1 MQFKSAEELKT
12 EKLQSIVKSVETEIE
27 AKLGNAKPSVVLN
40 CVGTWCNLGET
51 EQAGESPFAVD
62 FLASQDDRIL
72 QELKDKGT
80 NVVKDRFSFQLNT
93 EGT

>member
-12 EKLQSIVKSVETEIE
+12 EKLQSIVKSVEAEIKV
-27 AKLGNAKPSVVLN
+27 KLGNAKPSAVLN
-40 CVGTWCNLGET
+40 CVGTWFNLGET
-51 EQAGESPFAVD
+51 EQAGETPFAVD
-62 FLASQDDRIL
+62 FLGSEDDRIF

-80 NVVKDRFSFQLNT
+80 NVVKDRFSFQLNI